1 MSDGEKCRRCT
12 SAALVA
18 TPHNDGTETVV
29 CSTCGRRFR
38 RVMRSESAPRAA
50 DAWWAE

>member
-1 MSDGEKCRRCT
+1 MSDGEMCRRCT

-38 RVMRSESAPRAA
+38 RVMRVQREEPR
-50 DAWWAE
+50 DAWWDE